1 MSRKILAQDSMV
13 QGVSQ
18 QPKSVRGFSLAER
31 QENFVPHPVKG
42 MTKRPPA
49 VYGGKLFDKTY
60 SFKAHKYDRSESERF
75 IFTVGTQNLQAFGT
89 DGVEYPVEDITGDIP
104 VTAQDGLGYL
114 DFRKT
119 TRNALGQLV
128 PVNDMMPLLSE
139 WTAHGGT
146 TMTTSISTTDVGPL
160 GWGHWT
166 DHELLGATGNIN
178 VSLSPT
184 FSHTGDSGVHS
195 DADELQ
201 ATYIKL
207 IAGSPGTFLLGWFD
221 SVAWQEATFTWSGTA
236 LTITG
241 EDAGITGG
249 FETLGGGVYRLFA
262 SIDVSMT
269 AITPGATAVSLRL
282 RAEGSVTETFQ
293 TWGWTRQLADV
304 TLQDYQEDVNAGRLL
319 TVADTTI
326 VLNPFHRL
334 QKAASLT
341 PSISET
347 FGEHDFIPGTF
358 QPIEDILYVQI
369 IEGAFETDYKISV
382 GTAAVDP
389 IEITVT
395 TSDGLGAGSVTALE
409 MVTIDD
415 AGGGA
420 MSDTWTLTIL
430 GTPITYVY
438 NGTDRNKV
446 AEGLKN
452 KINNGLNSVTAKI
465 QDGNQIIIEH
475 RTPNNAL
482 TVVLTAKPADASWNL
497 STLRAHG
504 ATDEVDSNKAHNI
517 AEKFRDRFAAIGAP
531 WTSGLHC
538 GIIGETTLYF
548 YSSQEIT
555 YISVSDSRSD
565 TAMRGIYHEVRA
577 FDELP
582 LRAHHGSRFK
592 VTLADKLDASEDV
605 GYFVEYDAD
614 AANESFGID
623 GQYIESL
630 DYATLNEIDASS
642 FPHRILPRFYDKE
655 GNLYNGDAATGDP
668 GALYFEFSQIDWE
681 DRLVGDE
688 ILAPWPGG
696 LDPAV
701 NPSLTYN
708 DLFFAK
714 NRLGFVAGAA
724 IDLSESGRF
733 FSFFRTTNRT
743 LLDSD
748 AFTVVASNPELS
760 TIATAIP
767 FAERLVLFSERTQL
781 LLSGEPLSP
790 RTVNIEPFVNFQ
802 VDTTTLPIVVGRSL
816 FFLFPKTGHLGLREI
831 FPKDGEIL
839 DADRTM
845 QVPEYIPTDVKQ
857 FSVDRR
863 GEFFVVRTGSR
874 LFLYN
879 YLREGGDILQSAWS
893 ELVFHAEDTLEYAEF
908 VGNNLVLI
916 FTRPDGTHIEVMDFT
931 IDAAIPGAT
940 FDSHMDRRTE
950 LITGATYNSGSN
962 HTSFHLPYDA
972 PDDTVMICMTAAGVE
987 LPVTTA
993 VGTQCFV
1000 TGNQVG
1006 VQCYLGVAYRADYE
1020 FSTPQAREFN
1030 GRAVQPIASAGVH
1043 LLYCRVQ
1050 LADAMHLEA
1059 LITTTD
1065 STDST
1070 ETYTAAAPESE
1081 VFEISILAP
1090 AEATS
1095 VTLRS
1100 DSALPV
1106 TIMNAEWEANLTNR
1120 GSRTRT

>member
-1 MSRKILAQDSMV
+1 MV

-42 MTKRPPA
+42 MTKRPPS

-60 SFKAHKYDRSESERF
+60 TFKAHKYDRSETERF
-75 IFTVGTQNLQAFGT
+75 IFTMGTQNLQAFGT
-89 DGVEYPVEDITGDIP
+89 DGTEYPVEDITGDIP

-119 TRNALGQLV
+119 TRNALGQVV
-128 PVNDMMPLLSE
+128 PVNDFVPLLAE

-166 DHELLGATGNIN
+166 DHELLGAAGNIN
-178 VSLSPT
+178 VSVTPT

-221 SVAWQEATFTWSGTA
+221 SVEWQEATFTWSGTA
-236 LTITG
+236 LTITA
-241 EDAGITGG
+241 EDAAITGG
-249 FETLGGGVYRLFA
+249 FETLGGGVFRLYA
-262 SIDVSMT
+262 SIDVSAT
-269 AITPGATAVSLRL
+269 AITPGVTAVGLRL
-282 RAEGSVTETFQ
+282 RAEGNVTETFQ
-293 TWGWTRQLADV
+293 TWGWSRQLAD
-304 TLQDYQEDVNAGRLL
+304 TTIRDYQEDVNAGRML

-326 VLNPFHRL
+326 VLNPFHSL
-334 QKAASLT
+334 EKAATLT

-347 FGEHDFIPGTF
+347 FGSYDFIPGTF
-358 QPIEDILYVQI
+358 QPIQDVFYVQI
-369 IEGAFETDYKISV
+369 IEGAFETDYKIAV
-382 GTAAVDP
+382 GTEAVDS

-395 TSDGLGAGSVTALE
+395 TSDGIGTPLGVTALHLITIE
-409 MVTIDD
+409 EAGEVGGDNTWTVTIQ
-415 AGGGA
+415 
-420 MSDTWTLTIL
+420 
-430 GTPITYVY
+430 GTPVTYVY
-438 NGTDRNKV
+438 NGTSEFQV
-446 AEGLKN
+446 AQGLVTA
-452 KINNGLNSVTAKI
+452 INQSPVAVSAKI
-465 QDGNQIIIEH
+465 QDDNQIVIE
-475 RTPNNAL
+475 RDYPDSGL
-482 TVVLTAKPADASWNL
+482 TVVLTTEPSDGAWAAQP
-497 STLRAHG
+497 LRAHG
-504 ATDEVDSNKAHNI
+504 GSNSVDSNKVHDI
-517 AEKFRDRFAAIGAP
+517 AADFRDQFAAIGAP
-531 WTSGLHC
+531 WTDGMYC
-538 GIIGETTLYF
+538 GIIGEATLYF

-565 TAMRGIYHEVRA
+565 TTMRGIYHEVRA

-582 LRAHHGSRFK
+582 LRAHHGARFK
-592 VTLADKLDASEDV
+592 VTLADKLDATEDV

-630 DYATLNEIDASS
+630 DYATLSEIDASS
-642 FPHRILPRFYDKE
+642 FPHRILPRFYDKD
-655 GNLYNGDAATGDP
+655 GNLHNGDAATGEP

-696 LDPAV
+696 LDPAI

-708 DLFFAK
+708 DMFFAK

-724 IDLSESGRF
+724 IDLSESSRF

-743 LLDSD
+743 LLDAD
-748 AFTVVASNPELS
+748 PFTVVASNPDLS

-845 QVPEYIPTDVKQ
+845 QVPEYIPTDVRQ

-863 GEFFVVRTGSR
+863 GEFFLIRTGSR

-893 ELVFHAEDTLEYAEF
+893 EVIFHAEDTLEYAEF
-908 VGNNLVLI
+908 VGNDLVLI

-931 IDAAIPGAT
+931 VDAAIPGAAW
-940 FDSHMDRRTE
+940 DSHMDRRTE
-950 LITGATYNSGSN
+950 LITGATYNSGAN

-972 PDDTVMICMTAAGVE
+972 PDDTIMICMTAAGVE

-1006 VQCYLGVAYRADYE
+1006 VQCYLGVPYRADYE

-1043 LLYCRVQ
+1043 LLYCRVS
-1050 LADAMHLEA
+1050 LADAMYLEA

-1070 ETYTAAAPESE
+1070 ETFTAAAPESG
-1081 VFEISILAP
+1081 VFEVSILAP